1 MFGLILIWCGG
12 FLCGVAFGSWLTNR
26 LTSFSNAQTENGD
39 ASSKGKAKS
48 MKTLLT
54 IVLFAALAKADSI
67 PLTYSGINCFGS
79 LTASYL
85 CNATSKTGRATI
97 DLIHLT
103 PPNHPLENILS
114 IPAYSGNGIAG
125 NSMQA
130 TIMTSVFNSGIV
142 NGTFS
147 GDEFLVGA
155 NHGIYEYAVT
165 GTYSING
172 FLNIASIH
180 ITSSVPMGRVAT
192 TPEPGTWYLM
202 LTGLSGIGALT
213 RKWRA

>member
-1 MFGLILIWCGG
+1 
-12 FLCGVAFGSWLTNR
+12 
-26 LTSFSNAQTENGD
+26 
-39 ASSKGKAKS
+39 
-48 MKTLLT
+48 MKTLFT
-54 IVLFAALAKADSI
+54 FATLLALSTFTFANSI
-67 PLTYSGINCFGS
+67 PLTYSGISCFGS
-79 LTASYL
+79 LTANYL
-85 CNATSKTGRATI
+85 CDATSKTGRATI

-125 NSMQA
+125 NSLQA

-192 TPEPGTWYLM
+192 TPEPSTWYLM